1 MASTMGRSENARHV
15 YMVSLYYVCFD
26 GWPRWVWIQKKGKSV
41 ICLPYLILHPFY
53 RPAAAFFPHQNSIQ
67 AYLKIDRY

>member
-26 GWPRWVWIQKKGKSV
+26 GWPRWVWIQKKGKLTTSHRYNP
-41 ICLPYLILHPFY
+41 IPLLRS
-53 RPAAAFFPHQNSIQ
+53 RPGGV
-67 AYLKIDRY
+67 LGELVV